1 MEADLH
7 LRIVLE
13 KPPAGVDFGLQR
25 GQGPRLQT
33 VQIQRSNGGNL
44 TFDCSVTVKDNRKDG
59 LPNFLG
65 PLTQGPPTERFI
77 YFDIGQFAGQ
87 KDSCWNRRLKIPLV
101 GITWDMIRQASAH
114 QRLALETSVPG
125 TGKRG
130 GPMCA
135 KMKHVDW
142 KVVRSDSK
150 HRRTE

>member
-1 MEADLH
+1 METELH

-13 KPPAGVDFGLQR
+13 KPPADVDFGLQE
-25 GQGPRLQT
+25 GKGHAFKT

-44 TFDCSVTVKDNRKDG
+44 TFDCTVAVKDNRNDG

-65 PLTQGPPTERFI
+65 PLTQGPPTDRFI

-87 KDSCWNRRLKIPLV
+87 QDSCWNRRLKIPLV
-101 GITWDMIRQASAH
+101 GITWDMIHQVSAD
-114 QRLALETSVPG
+114 QTLALETSVPG

-135 KMKHVDW
+135 KLRHVDW
-142 KVVRSDSK
+142 KVVRSDPK
-150 HRRTE
+150 RRRTE

>member
-59 LPNFLG
+59 LHNFLG

-114 QRLALETSVPG
+114 QRLVLETSVPG
-125 TGKRG
+125 TGNGG

-135 KMKHVDW
+135 KLKHVDW
-142 KVVRSDSK
+142 KVVRSDQ
-150 HRRTE
+150 RRRAE